1 MAEILGTYFLIFAGC
16 ASVAVNA
23 QHDKTVTHPGIAIVW
38 GLTVMVLVYSLG
50 HISGAHFNPA
60 LTVAFASCGRFPLKQ
75 VPAYVISQ
83 VIGSTLAAATLR
95 LLFGLDQDVCSGK
108 HDVFVGTLPAGS
120 DLQSFVIEFIITFY
134 LMFIISGVATD
145 NRAVRN
151 LASIAEKKTVSKLL
165 FKTLRELLMARKT
178 AIAEDESSVSGMEGK
193 VVDLLVSLLPGLDGQ
208 EVDTVFSS
216 LKPAMQSSDGFVS
229 KNLKELLEL
238 MHNICHVS
246 AKRHKLDC
254 LYFLLAYASKT
265 DNLKARKDIVSSFLP
280 EVILALKE
288 VNKKT
293 RSRAY
298 DVLVQI
304 GHAYADEKNGG
315 DNEKLHGYFNMV
327 VGCLA
332 GEKPQMISAAVKG
345 VARLT
350 YEFSD
355 LIASAY
361 NLLPSTFLLL
371 QRKNK
376 EITKANLG
384 LLKMLVAKS
393 PVEGLHAN
401 LKSIVEG
408 LLKWPEGTKNL
419 FKAKCHVGIIGE
431 AFVGDAHQEMWHGG
445 CQVCDA

>member
-1 MAEILGTYFLIFAGC
+1 
-16 ASVAVNA
+16 
-23 QHDKTVTHPGIAIVW
+23 
-38 GLTVMVLVYSLG
+38 
-50 HISGAHFNPA
+50 
-60 LTVAFASCGRFPLKQ
+60 
-75 VPAYVISQ
+75 
-83 VIGSTLAAATLR
+83 
-95 LLFGLDQDVCSGK
+95 
-108 HDVFVGTLPAGS
+108 
-120 DLQSFVIEFIITFY
+120 
-134 LMFIISGVATD
+134 
-145 NRAVRN
+145 
-151 LASIAEKKTVSKLL
+151 
-165 FKTLRELLMARKT
+165 
-178 AIAEDESSVSGMEGK
+178 
-193 VVDLLVSLLPGLDGQ
+193 LDGQ
-208 EVDTVFSS
+208 EVDTIFSS
-216 LKPAMQSSDGFVS
+216 LKPAMQDSKGLIQKKAYKVLSVILKSSDGFVS
-229 KNLKELLEL
+229 KNLEELLVL

-254 LYFLLAYASKT
+254 LYFLLAHASRT
-265 DNLKARKDIVSSFLP
+265 DDLKERKDIVSSFLP

-293 RSRAY
+293 RNRAY

-304 GHAYADEKNGG
+304 GHAYADEENGG
-315 DNEKLHGYFNMV
+315 DNEKLHGYFDMV

-355 LIASAY
+355 LISSAY

-384 LLKMLVAKS
+384 LLKVLVAKS

-401 LKSIVEG
+401 LKSMVEG

-419 FKAKCHVGIIGE
+419 FKAKVRLLLEMLIKKCGTEAVKSVMPEEHMKLLTNIRKIKERKEKKYAAGSDISKSQHSKDTSSKYLTNSIGIWSHRS
-431 AFVGDAHQEMWHGG
+431 F
-445 CQVCDA
+445 